1 MPFQQ
6 DVAYA
11 DEVGQ
16 TYGEYHSTFR
26 SQTGQV
32 LAQLFERNGR
42 LIAHVS
48 FPTGLKPE
56 EVTEDYAG
64 ELSRYAREHGF
75 EDRLRIIYYSE

>member
-6 DVAYA
+6 DIAFA

-16 TYGEYHSTFR
+16 TYGTYHSTFR
-26 SQTGQV
+26 SQNGQV
-32 LAQLFERNGR
+32 LALLFEQKGR

-56 EVTEDYAG
+56 DVTDAYIGELNDYATQ
-64 ELSRYAREHGF
+64 HGF
-75 EDRLRIIYYSE
+75 TGKLRIIYSD

>member
-6 DVAYA
+6 DVAFA

-16 TYGEYHSTFR
+16 TYGNYHSTFR

-32 LAQLFERNGR
+32 LAQLFEQNGR

-48 FPTGLKPE
+48 FPTDLKPE
-56 EVTEDYAG
+56 EVTDAYVG
-64 ELSRYAREHGF
+64 ELNRYATEHGF
-75 EDRLRIIYYSE
+75 TGKLKLIYSE

>member
-6 DVAYA
+6 DVAFA

-16 TYGEYHSTFR
+16 VYGKYHSTFR

-32 LAQLFERNGR
+32 LAQLFEQNGR
-42 LIAHVS
+42 LVAHVS

-56 EVTEDYAG
+56 DVTDAYIG
-64 ELSRYAREHGF
+64 ELNRYAADHGF
-75 EDRLRIIYYSE
+75 TGKLRIIYSE